1 MLGKRTKGLWQLVYQ
16 VPLDMT
22 FGYWMLD
29 MIKYQCL
36 AGLSSYSQVLEG
48 NRYFALQWNDIGD
61 MQRLSQGCNLY
72 GEEFGNFSV
81 FH

>member
-48 NRYFALQWNDIGD
+48 NRYFAL
-61 MQRLSQGCNLY
+61 
-72 GEEFGNFSV
+72 
-81 FH
+81 